1 MGEGLDVFD
10 LVAAAAVKAQS
21 IARLHRVLRRLR
33 ELQAGIRAGADSL
46 RHNIKPLIHSVE
58 QYLAEAHIR
67 RVVHDLARKIV
78 PHIIADERLIEV
90 RPMQRPLV
98 EGIHPQHG
106 DIARGRTVVRQRL
119 DKIAV
124 LIKIARGVAS
134 HSNVNDA
141 LKRRRVGGVIVALGM
156 IHHRDGRAQQRS
168 AVRRSGEGVVASA
181 PVAVADGHARDRLS
195 ACVDEHERQMRAE
208 RLAVMLGTGCIGG
221 ALKMLM
227 IAWVLIGQHG

>member
-1 MGEGLDVFD
+1 
-10 LVAAAAVKAQS
+10 
-21 IARLHRVLRRLR
+21 
-33 ELQAGIRAGADSL
+33 
-46 RHNIKPLIHSVE
+46 
-58 QYLAEAHIR
+58 
-67 RVVHDLARKIV
+67 
-78 PHIIADERLIEV
+78 
-90 RPMQRPLV
+90 MQRPLV

-124 LIKIARGVAS
+124 LIKIARGVAA
-134 HSNVNDA
+134 HANINDA
-141 LKRRRVGGVIVALGM
+141 LHRRRIVRMVISGSVVD
-156 IHHRDGRAQQRS
+156 HRDRSAQQRS
-168 AVRRSGEGVVASA
+168 AVRGRGEGVVASA

>member
-1 MGEGLDVFD
+1 
-10 LVAAAAVKAQS
+10 
-21 IARLHRVLRRLR
+21 
-33 ELQAGIRAGADSL
+33 
-46 RHNIKPLIHSVE
+46 
-58 QYLAEAHIR
+58 
-67 RVVHDLARKIV
+67 
-78 PHIIADERLIEV
+78 
-90 RPMQRPLV
+90 MQRPLV

-156 IHHRDGRAQQRS
+156 IHHRDGRAQQRT
-168 AVRRSGEGVVASA
+168 AVCGRGEGVVFD
-181 PVAVADGHARDRLS
+181 VAVRIGDGHARDRL
-195 ACVDEHERQMRAE
+195 AAGVDEHERQMRAE

>member
-1 MGEGLDVFD
+1 
-10 LVAAAAVKAQS
+10 
-21 IARLHRVLRRLR
+21 
-33 ELQAGIRAGADSL
+33 
-46 RHNIKPLIHSVE
+46 
-58 QYLAEAHIR
+58 
-67 RVVHDLARKIV
+67 
-78 PHIIADERLIEV
+78 
-90 RPMQRPLV
+90 MQRPLV

-134 HSNVNDA
+134 HADINDA
-141 LKRRRVGGVIVALGM
+141 LKRRRIVRMVISGSVVD
-156 IHHRDGRAQQRS
+156 HRDRSAQQRS
-168 AVRRSGEGVVASA
+168 AVRGRGEGVVASA